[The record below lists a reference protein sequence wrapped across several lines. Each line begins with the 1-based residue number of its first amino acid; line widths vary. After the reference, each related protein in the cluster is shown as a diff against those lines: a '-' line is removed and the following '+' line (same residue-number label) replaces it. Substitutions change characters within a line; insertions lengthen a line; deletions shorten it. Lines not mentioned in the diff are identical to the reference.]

1 MQRRYRLTS
10 SRSFDYLYRK
20 GTCVRDGLLV
30 LYYAPSNRGMRVG
43 FSVSKKVGKSVVRNK
58 TKCRLK
64 EAFRKHIPEI
74 KHGFNYLIVA
84 RPQLAECDFHEI
96 EERLVSLLAKAGMTT
111 EVA

>member
-1 MQRRYRLTS
+1 MQKRYRLTN

-20 GTCVRDGLLV
+20 GTCVREGLVV

-58 TKCRLK
+58 TKRRLK

-74 KHGFNYLIVA
+74 KHGFNYLVVA
-84 RPQLAECDFHEI
+84 RPQLADCDFAAI
-96 EERLVSLLAKAGMTT
+96 ETNLLGVLAKAGMT
-111 EVA
+111 EAK

>member
-1 MQRRYRLTS
+1 MQKRYRLTN

-20 GTCVRDGLLV
+20 GTCVREGLVV

-58 TKCRLK
+58 TKRRLK

-74 KHGFNYLIVA
+74 KHGFNYLVVA
-84 RPQLAECDFHEI
+84 RPQLADCDFCQI
-96 EERLVSLLAKAGMTT
+96 EEFLLKVLAKAGMT
-111 EVA
+111 EAK

>member
-1 MQRRYRLTS
+1 MQRRYRLTN

-30 LYYAPSNRGMRVG
+30 LYYAPAVRGMRVG

-58 TKCRLK
+58 TKRRLK

-74 KHGFNYLIVA
+74 KHGFNYLVVA
-84 RPQLAECDFHEI
+84 RPQAADCDFQAI
-96 EERLVSLLAKAGMTT
+96 ENNLLRLLEKAGAT
-111 EVA
+111 EAK